1 VKVRYTRKAL
11 AQIDAIFSFIERE
24 NPRAAEAVDA
34 RIKRAI
40 GRLARFPYSCR
51 ATDRLGIRV
60 LPIVRYPYLV
70 FYSVD
75 EAKQEVHILRVR
87 HSAQDPAHHLD

>member
-1 VKVRYTRKAL
+1 VRIRYTRRAL
-11 AQIDAIFSFIERE
+11 EQLDAIYSYIEAE
-24 NPRAAEAVDA
+24 DPRGARRVNA

-40 GRLARFPYSCR
+40 NRLARFPFSCR
-51 ATDRLGIRV
+51 ETDRSGVRV

-75 EAKQEVHILRVR
+75 ESASEVHILRVR
-87 HSAQDPAHHLD
+87 HGAQNPASHLD